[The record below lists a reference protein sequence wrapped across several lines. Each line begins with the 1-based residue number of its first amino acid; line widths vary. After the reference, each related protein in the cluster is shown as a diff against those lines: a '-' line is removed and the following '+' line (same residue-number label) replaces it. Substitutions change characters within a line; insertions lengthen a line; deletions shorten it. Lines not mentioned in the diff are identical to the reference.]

1 MIDNLSAI
9 ATTTPSANRLIP
21 TQRALPQDLRT
32 VQNQDILDLSRG
44 KGVSTSDTLDLV
56 REKAYEKLRGVVG
69 DARKALGIPEGA
81 VIDTS
86 PEATADRIVNFALGF
101 FSKYAENNG
110 LANDEAG
117 RKQFADFI
125 GAAIGQGIQE
135 ARDILSGLQVLNPE
149 TDNLIEN
156 TASIIQQRLDDFVSK
171 GL

>member
-1 MIDNLSAI
+1 MIDNLGAI
-9 ATTTPSANRLIP
+9 STTAPTANRLLP
-21 TQRALPQDLRT
+21 TQRVLPQDVHT
-32 VQNQDILDLSRG
+32 VQRQDILNLSRG
-44 KGVSTSDTLDLV
+44 KGISASDTLGLV
-56 REKAYEKLRGVVG
+56 REKAYEKLRGVVD

-86 PEATADRIVNFALGF
+86 PDATAGRIVNFALGF

-135 ARDILSGLQVLNPE
+135 ARDILSGLQVLDPE

-156 TASIIQQRLDDFVSK
+156 TASIIQQRLDDFVKK

>member
-1 MIDNLSAI
+1 MINNLSAVS
-9 ATTTPSANRLIP
+9 TTTPNPNRLLP

-32 VQNQDILDLSRG
+32 VQNQDRLDLSQG
-44 KGVSTSDTLDLV
+44 KGLSETDTLSLV
-56 REKAYEKLRGVVG
+56 REKAYEKLRSVVG
-69 DARKALGIPEGA
+69 DARKALGISEDA

-86 PEATADRIVNFALGF
+86 PDATAGRIVNFALGF

-110 LANDEAG
+110 LADDEAG

-135 ARDILSGLQVLNPE
+135 ARDILTGLQVLNPE

-156 TASIIQQRLDDFVSK
+156 TASIIQQRLDDFVKK